1 MKAPEFGQLRSRQA
15 LLPIP
20 FDVYDPATGEGSRM
34 RIFVDVRIAEDRNGT
49 SVPDGRYTGV
59 NRGRDR
65 EVAYRRVGDV
75 RFAPFFDVCN
85 RTPDMYRNASLAQKL
100 ASLRSY
106 TDYAMPER
114 FSQIFAL
121 DEASLHPVTGRRPR
135 PLIHEEPRRL
145 DEVVGSG
152 RVVIGWE
159 ERVEAIREAA
169 SRCFLLHR
177 DLGLCVA
184 AAPPVW
190 GVLETGGHAL
200 VQLHLVSP
208 GRSRVDV
215 FDVRRRDAAMAF
227 AAGRSGDEP
236 LVRGAVVDLSGD
248 LPPETDARDAFVGL
262 RDGFR
267 RSLGGTLGDLDAEGV
282 RLWHDCASGSDELA
296 RYGSAREMLELLE
309 RIGAGLAGTD
319 AYERWEATT
328 RSLSRRL
335 SFEAGYSP
343 APASLPE
350 ARP

>member
-1 MKAPEFGQLRSRQA
+1 VKAPEFDQLRSRQA

-34 RIFVDVRIAEDRNGT
+34 RILVDVRIAEDRNGA

-65 EVAYRRVGDV
+65 EVLYRRVGDV

-85 RTPDMYRNASLAQKL
+85 RTPDMYRNAGIAQKL

-106 TDYAMPER
+106 AHYAMPAR
-114 FSQIFAL
+114 FSQVFAL
-121 DEASLHPVTGRRPR
+121 DEARLNPVTGRRPT
-135 PLIHEEPRRL
+135 PLLHEAPRRL
-145 DEVVGSG
+145 DDVLGSG
-152 RVVIGWE
+152 QVVIGWD
-159 ERVEAIREAA
+159 ERVDAIREAA

-184 AAPPVW
+184 AVPPVW
-190 GVLETGGHAL
+190 GVLENGGHAL
-200 VQLHLVSP
+200 VQLHLVSS

-215 FDVRRRDAAMAF
+215 FDVRRREAAVAF
-227 AAGRSGDEP
+227 AAALSEREP
-236 LVRGAVVDLSGD
+236 LVRGVVVDLTSD

-267 RSLGGTLGDLDAEGV
+267 RSLGGSLCDLDAEAV

-296 RYGSAREMLELLE
+296 RYGSAGEMRELLE
-309 RIGAGLAGTD
+309 RIGGGLAGTG

-328 RSLSRRL
+328 SPLSRRL
-335 SFEAGYSP
+335 SFEADYSP
-343 APASLPE
+343 GPE
-350 ARP
+350 ALPGARP

>member
-34 RIFVDVRIAEDRNGT
+34 RILVDVRIAEDRNGA

-65 EVAYRRVGDV
+65 EVVYRRVGDV

-85 RTPDMYRNASLAQKL
+85 RTPDMYRNAGIAEQL

-106 TDYAMPER
+106 EDYAMPER
-114 FSQIFAL
+114 FSHVFAL
-121 DEASLHPVTGRRPR
+121 DLASLHPVTGRRPT
-135 PLIHEEPRRL
+135 PLLHEAPRRL
-145 DEVVGSG
+145 GDVVRSG
-152 RVVIGWE
+152 QVVIGWD

-169 SRCFLLHR
+169 SRCFLVHR
-177 DLGLCVA
+177 DVGLCVA

-190 GVLETGGHAL
+190 GVLEIGGHKL
-200 VQLHLVSP
+200 VQLHMVSP
-208 GRSRVDV
+208 GRNRVDL
-215 FDVRRRDAAMAF
+215 FDVRRREAAVAF
-227 AAGRSGDEP
+227 AAQSGSAP
-236 LVRGAVVDLSGD
+236 LVRGGVVDLSSD

-267 RSLGGTLGDLDAEGV
+267 RSLRGSLCDLDAKGV
-282 RLWHDCASGSDELA
+282 RLWHECASGSDELA
-296 RYGSAREMLELLE
+296 GYGSAREMLELLE
-309 RIGAGLAGTD
+309 RIGGGLAGTE
-319 AYERWEATT
+319 AFERWEATT
-328 RSLSRRL
+328 RPLSRRL

-343 APASLPE
+343 APEALPG